1 MTVYLITSSFL
12 NFLGA
17 LVLAFAVVLRGR
29 KNRLNQRFG
38 VFALSVAAWS
48 AGYFLWQIS
57 QDHDRALFFT
67 RVLMLGAYFLPVTLL
82 HFVAQLC
89 GETRRPWMVVGYG
102 FACLFVAL
110 AFSPLMVHHVERA
123 MDFPF
128 WPRAG
133 GLFIVYISFFGVYTA
148 RAWYLLALNLRT
160 ATDARASQ
168 LRYILVASTI
178 GFSGGATNFPLWY
191 DIPVPPIGNGLIFLY
206 LIMMAHAV
214 SRYHLPLVTY
224 DFVKAAVY
232 IAIGA
237 TLAIFYVIVMTVG
250 RVALFGASIT
260 PGGMLNGFLLAMV
273 VAMFF
278 LWSVPHLRQQA
289 ERILEQVYLRRGQEQ
304 RGQLRDLARRICT
317 LSDEQEIFETAA
329 REIAA
334 AMGVAQA
341 GMFFR
346 GEFENL
352 YTLRAA
358 LAWGAAGFTA
368 RSLGG
373 QEPLI
378 RFFQER
384 KVPLVFDGS
393 EVEWEQEVG
402 APLATLQAGMPFD
415 AAFPVFSEDQ
425 LFGVLVLGRRRDHR
439 RYTELDFSLLEA
451 ICLQIAITIRARQ
464 LERRAN
470 QAEKLISLG
479 TLAAGLAHELRNPL
493 VSIQTFSALLKER
506 GREPE
511 FQQEFGAVMQRDVG
525 RIASIVENVAAFAE
539 NSSVPFAPVRLT
551 EVVAGVLE
559 LVRPELTRTG
569 VDLRVV
575 APPGL
580 PAAHGNYS
588 QLLQVFLNLLQ
599 NAIHALEG
607 RADGRITI
615 TLQIRAGDVPKPML
629 YVAVADNG
637 PGIDPSLLPRVFEP
651 FMTTKST
658 GDQPSRRGMGLGLAI
673 VRRIIQYHQ
682 GAIDV
687 TSELGHGT
695 TFHIYLPAPHLFP

>member
-1 MTVYLITSSFL
+1 VTIYLIASSLL

-17 LVLAFAVVLRGR
+17 LLLAFAVVLRGR
-29 KNRLNQRFG
+29 KNRLNQQFG
-38 VFALSVAAWS
+38 VFAVSIAAWS

-57 QDHDRALFFT
+57 PDAERALFFS
-67 RVLMLGAYFLPVTLL
+67 RVLMLGAYFVPVTQL

-89 GETRRPWMVVGYG
+89 GETRRRWIVVGYG
-102 FACLFVAL
+102 LACLFVVL

-123 MDFPF
+123 MDFPY

-133 GLFIVYISFFGVYTA
+133 RFFIVYITFFGVYTVQT
-148 RAWYLLALNLRT
+148 WYLLGKNLRT
-160 ATDARASQ
+160 ATDARASP

-206 LIMMAHAV
+206 LIVMAHAV

-237 TLAIFYVIVMTVG
+237 TLAIFYVLVVTVYS
-250 RVALFGASIT
+250 VLLGASVT
-260 PGGMLNGFLLAMV
+260 SAGMLASFLLAMLV
-273 VAMFF
+273 SVFF

-304 RGQLRDLARRICT
+304 RGQLKDLARRICT
-317 LSDEQEIFETAA
+317 LSDEQEIFETAV

-334 AMGVAQA
+334 AMGVAQG

-346 GEFENL
+346 GEFDDL

-358 LAWGAAGFTA
+358 LAWGAGGFTT
-368 RSLGG
+368 RGLGG

-393 EVEWEQEVG
+393 ETEWEQEVG
-402 APLATLQAGMPFD
+402 APLSTMQAGMPFE

-425 LFGVLVLGRRRDHR
+425 LFGVLVLGRRRERR

-464 LERRAN
+464 LERQAN

-539 NSSVPFAPVRLT
+539 NSSVPFAPVKLT
-551 EVVAGVLE
+551 EVVAGVTE
-559 LVRPELTRTG
+559 IVRPELTRTG

-575 APPGL
+575 APPDL
-580 PAAHGNYS
+580 PAAYGNYS
-588 QLLQVFLNLLQ
+588 QLLQVFMNLLQ
-599 NAIHALEG
+599 NALHALEG
-607 RADGRITI
+607 RAGGCITV
-615 TLQIRAGDVPKPML
+615 TLEMRAGNVPKPML

-637 PGIDPSLLPRVFEP
+637 PGIDPALLPRVFEP

-658 GDQPSRRGMGLGLAI
+658 GDQRSRRGMGLGLAI
-673 VRRIIQYHQ
+673 VRRIIQYHH
-682 GAIDV
+682 GAVDV
-687 TSELGHGT
+687 TSELDKGT
-695 TFHIYLPAPHLFP
+695 TFHIYLPAPPPLP

>member
-1 MTVYLITSSFL
+1 MTIYLIASSFL

-29 KNRLNQRFG
+29 KNRLNQQFG
-38 VFALSVAAWS
+38 VFAISVAAWS
-48 AGYFLWQIS
+48 VGYFLWQIS

-67 RVLMLGAYFLPVTLL
+67 RVLMLGAYFLPVTHL
-82 HFVAQLC
+82 HFVSQLC
-89 GETRRPWMVVGYG
+89 GETRRRWMAVGYG
-102 FACLFVAL
+102 FACLFVVL

-133 GLFIVYISFFGVYTA
+133 RFFIVYITLYGVYTA
-148 RAWYLLALNLRT
+148 RAWYLLSINLRT

-206 LIMMAHAV
+206 LVMMAHAV

-237 TLAIFYVIVMTVG
+237 TLAIFYVVVMAVG
-250 RVALFGASIT
+250 SVVLFGASIT
-260 PGGMLNGFLLAMV
+260 SGGMLNGFLLALL

-278 LWSVPHLRQQA
+278 LWFVPHLRQQA

-304 RGQLRDLARRICT
+304 RGQLKNLARRICA
-317 LSDEQEIFETAA
+317 LSDEQEIFETTT

-334 AMGVAQA
+334 AMGLAQA
-341 GMFFR
+341 GMFSR
-346 GEFENL
+346 GEFDNTF
-352 YTLRAA
+352 TLRAA
-358 LAWGAAGFTA
+358 LNWGQAGFTT
-368 RSLGG
+368 RSLTGR
-373 QEPLI
+373 EPLI

-393 EVEWEQEVG
+393 EKEWEEEVG
-402 APLATLQAGMPFD
+402 APLNTLQAGMPFE

-425 LFGVLVLGRRRDHR
+425 LFGLLVLGRRRDRR
-439 RYTELDFSLLEA
+439 RYTEIDFSLLEA

-464 LERRAN
+464 LERQAN
-470 QAEKLISLG
+470 QTEKLISLG

-539 NSSVPFAPVRLT
+539 NSSVPFAPVKIT
-551 EVVAGVLE
+551 EVVAGAME
-559 LVRPELTRTG
+559 IVRPELTRVG
-569 VDLRVV
+569 VQLQVDE
-575 APPGL
+575 PEGL
-580 PAAHGNYS
+580 PAVSGNYS

-599 NAIHALEG
+599 NAVHALEG
-607 RADGRITI
+607 RADGRIAI
-615 TLQIRAGDVPKPML
+615 AMRVRASNLPKPMV
-629 YVAVADNG
+629 YITVADNG
-637 PGIDPSLLPRVFEP
+637 PGIDPALLPRVFEP
-651 FMTTKST
+651 FITTKST
-658 GDQPSRRGMGLGLAI
+658 GDQRSRRGMGLGLAI

-682 GAIDV
+682 GAIEV
-687 TSELGHGT
+687 TSEQGKGT
-695 TFHIYLPAPHLFP
+695 TFHIYLPASPPLP